1 MSVLR
6 KIWTA
11 LRGSA
16 RELGDAVVDA
26 NSIRIFEQEIRDAQ
40 AAIDDSKRALTGV
53 MADKMKTDRRIAEL
67 DGQIADDEA
76 SAIKALDQ
84 NNEALAL
91 EVAQRI
97 AKREAERA
105 EQTAISTRLGSQI
118 ATLRQKIDAAEKIIA
133 DHQRELSIVR
143 TTESVQKATVQIV
156 DNIAAQD
163 STLSS
168 ARNSLERIKARQQR
182 LDDRLAAGE
191 VLARESGEQ
200 ALDEKLKAAGI
211 KGEAADANA
220 ILARLR
226 GRNES

>member
-26 NSIRIFEQEIRDAQ
+26 NSVRIFEQEIRDAQ
-40 AAIDDSKRALTGV
+40 AAIDDSKRALTSV

-97 AKREAERA
+97 AKREAERS
-105 EQTAISTRLGSQI
+105 EQSAISARLGSQI

-168 ARNSLERIKARQQR
+168 ARESLERIKARQQR

-191 VLARESGEQ
+191 VLASETGEQ
-200 ALDEKLKAAGI
+200 ALDAKLKAAGI

-226 GRNES
+226 GRSES

>member
-53 MADKMKTDRRIAEL
+53 MADKMKIDRRLAEL
-67 DGQIADDEA
+67 NDLIADDEA
-76 SAIKALDQ
+76 SAVKALEQD
-84 NNEALAL
+84 NEALAL

-97 AKREAERA
+97 AKREAERKEQFEIA
-105 EQTAISTRLGSQI
+105 ERLASQI
-118 ATLRQKIDAAEKIIA
+118 ASLRQKIDAAEKIIA

-168 ARNSLERIKARQQR
+168 ARSSLERIKARQQR
-182 LDDRLAAGE
+182 LDDRLAAGD
-191 VLARESGEQ
+191 RKST
-200 ALDEKLKAAGI
+200 
-211 KGEAADANA
+211 
-220 ILARLR
+220 RLNSSHVR
-226 GRNES
+226 ISYA

>member
-97 AKREAERA
+97 AKREAERT
-105 EQTAISTRLGSQI
+105 EQTAISARLGSQI

-156 DNIAAQD
+156 DNIAAQN

-168 ARNSLERIKARQQR
+168 ARDSLERIKARQQR